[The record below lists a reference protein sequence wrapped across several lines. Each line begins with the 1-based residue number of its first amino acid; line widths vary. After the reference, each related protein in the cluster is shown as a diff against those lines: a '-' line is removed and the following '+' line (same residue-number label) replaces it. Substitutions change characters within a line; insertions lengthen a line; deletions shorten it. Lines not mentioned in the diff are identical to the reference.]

1 VRQGRHPP
9 TRASSAAQP
18 SDAPE
23 GAARRRCIAEAVNRW
38 KQDPF
43 AAESN
48 LSRHEVP
55 TPPYTHPFLERVS
68 LHQGRVCT
76 RDGGTPAATPVCKA
90 RHLPHG
96 DGRAAAAA
104 AAGALP
110 GNLLNPDGSSVR
122 RLTYN
127 DANDVSPA
135 WSPAGRK
142 IAFISNRDGS
152 RQIYVMNADGS
163 GQTRLT
169 SDEALYRDPAW
180 SGCTAP

>member
-1 VRQGRHPP
+1 
-9 TRASSAAQP
+9 
-18 SDAPE
+18 
-23 GAARRRCIAEAVNRW
+23 
-38 KQDPF
+38 
-43 AAESN
+43 
-48 LSRHEVP
+48 
-55 TPPYTHPFLERVS
+55 
-68 LHQGRVCT
+68 
-76 RDGGTPAATPVCKA
+76 
-90 RHLPHG
+90 
-96 DGRAAAAA
+96 
-104 AAGALP
+104 
-110 GNLLNPDGSSVR
+110 VR